1 MHLYTPPGL
10 LYPIKVTRLLRE
22 PGSEI
27 VENAP
32 LFDYEYKSKV
42 LEGVW
47 TEKDG
52 NVDREVERTWPAT
65 FESEFEGTLNSL
77 SVKVG
82 QTITGRTL
90 VADVEEAC
98 KHEIQFGG
106 LCADCGKDMKEVKSY
121 NTTVKGTDRATY
133 NTIHDRHGMHTVLVS
148 KDETERADHEAK
160 RRLLES
166 RRLVLVVDLDQT
178 VIQCCVEE
186 TIGEWKNDPSNP
198 NYEALA
204 DVASFRLPR
213 DDKTYYVKPRP
224 GLKEFL
230 AEVSQR
236 YEMHVY
242 TMASRDYAE
251 HVMNLIDPDRAIFG
265 NRVLSRDENGLKEMI
280 KALARLFPVDTSMVA
295 IIDDRGDVWQWVPNL
310 VKVKAYDFFVGVG
323 DINSSFLP
331 KQHVIEAAKP
341 AKAQAENTAK
351 TDAPKTANNEVTPP
365 NDTDKGNKPV
375 SSPSSV
381 PMTAAGANGEVVA
394 VDLMVSMAGN
404 EDDSTL
410 EEKKHEQDEALAN
423 QLAERPLLQKQK
435 ILDAAEEEAKDVKES
450 PAVEEATEIL
460 KEDGLAKKETT
471 PTDHPKY
478 RHNLLQDDDTE
489 LEHLGKNLLGVHK
502 AFFEQYEQELPA
514 VESGRVAELR
524 PGQHKK
530 PDVHDVKMKIP
541 DVAVIMHGLKSR
553 VLGDVHLVFS
563 GVVPLGVNIH
573 TYDTAIW
580 AKSFG
585 ATVSENITKKTTH
598 VIASP
603 ERRTAKVRLAAKK
616 GGRISIVNS
625 GWLFACFSQWS
636 KVDEGPYR
644 IHSDAP
650 ANGQPALPD
659 SFEDKELG
667 TLSASDEEAALT
679 EAEAEDEGGRE
690 VTNGTHLSLDIDTDE
705 EELAKYAPQDGREDG
720 SPTEEQRP
728 DDWDSIDAELADFIG
743 DSDVEDSDA
752 PDASES
758 ESESDAGKNTANSTP
773 SSNKR
778 KRDATAN
785 DVPPTSDPEE
795 GSRLQ
800 KRKKEALSRTTS
812 LTNMASV
819 TGGTVSA
826 VGPSEPAKL
835 DGVDEAEDEEED
847 EDDADLEAALAAE
860 MEKDEDDGGEAD
872 GET

>member
-27 VENAP
+27 AENAP

-82 QTITGRTL
+82 QTLTGKTL
-90 VADVEEAC
+90 VADVEETC

-121 NTTVKGTDRATY
+121 NTTVKGTDRATF

-148 KDETERADHEAK
+148 KDETERADNEAK

-230 AEVSQR
+230 AEVSKR

-251 HVMNLIDPDRAIFG
+251 NVMSLIDPDRAIFG

-295 IIDDRGDVWQWVPNL
+295 IIDDRGDVWQWVANL

-341 AKAQAENTAK
+341 AKTQIENAAK
-351 TDAPKTANNEVTPP
+351 TDAPKIANN
-365 NDTDKGNKPV
+365 DADKGIQGSLPQATA
-375 SSPSSV
+375 
-381 PMTAAGANGEVVA
+381 PMAMAGVNGEVSA

-410 EEKKHEQDEALAN
+410 EEKKHEHDETLAN
-423 QLAERPLLQKQK
+423 QAAERPLLQKQK
-435 ILDAAEEEAKDVKES
+435 ILDAADEEAKDVKDS
-450 PAVEEATEIL
+450 PAVEEAVEIL
-460 KEDGLAKKETT
+460 KEDGLSRKETT

-489 LEHLGKNLLGVHK
+489 LEHLGKNLLDVHK
-502 AFFEQYEQELPA
+502 AFYEQYEQGLSA
-514 VESGRVAELR
+514 TESGRVAELR
-524 PGQHKK
+524 PGQPKK
-530 PDVHDVKMKIP
+530 QDIHDSKKKIP
-541 DVAVIMHGLKSR
+541 DVAEIMLDIKSR

-573 TYDTAIW
+573 TYDTVIW

-585 ATVSENITKKTTH
+585 AKVSENITKKTTH

-603 ERRTAKVRLAAKK
+603 ERRTAKVRQAAKK

-650 ANGQPALPD
+650 INGQPALPD
-659 SFEDKELG
+659 SFEDKEIG
-667 TLSASDEEAALT
+667 TLSSSDEEAALT
-679 EAEAEDEGGRE
+679 EAEADDEGGRE
-690 VTNGTHLSLDIDTDE
+690 ATNGAHLSLDIDTDE

-720 SPTEEQRP
+720 SPTEDQRP

-743 DSDVEDSDA
+743 DSDAEDSEA

-758 ESESDAGKNTANSTP
+758 ESESEAGKDTANSTP
-773 SSNKR
+773 TGQKR
-778 KRDATAN
+778 KRDATAA
-785 DVPPTSDPEE
+785 DVPPTSDPE

-819 TGGTVSA
+819 TGGAVSA
-826 VGPSEPAKL
+826 VDASEPAKL
-835 DGVDEAEDEEED
+835 DGVNEEED
-847 EDDADLEAALAAE
+847 DEDDEDADLEAALAAE
-860 MEKDEDDGGEAD
+860 MEKDDDAEE
-872 GET
+872 ET